1 MRRRRQPT
9 SPALLAAAAALLL
22 LAVWIGFP
30 GPAAEAQAPPQRPG
44 MGMPVPWSQQ
54 VANFLPLFGEGNWI
68 VVSETAFPLLSK
80 SGIETVPVRESLADA
95 VNQVAGLLQS
105 NNRLR
110 GVYHLPSELDVVAA
124 GGGEAEAYVGA
135 LRQIL
140 PESAIEKAPSAEI
153 LARLLD
159 AAEVGRVL
167 VIKTDSEIPDG
178 TVAIELKRGYWSDE
192 QEAELRKALE
202 AAGG

>member
-1 MRRRRQPT
+1 MHATTTTTHLARPSRRRRGV
-9 SPALLAAAAALLL
+9 AAAGGLDRLPRTGRRGSGATAA
-22 LAVWIGFP
+22 
-30 GPAAEAQAPPQRPG
+30 
-44 MGMPVPWSQQ
+44 S
-54 VANFLPLFGEGNWI
+54 NFLPLFGEGNWI

-167 VIKTDSEIPDG
+167 VIKTDSEIPYG